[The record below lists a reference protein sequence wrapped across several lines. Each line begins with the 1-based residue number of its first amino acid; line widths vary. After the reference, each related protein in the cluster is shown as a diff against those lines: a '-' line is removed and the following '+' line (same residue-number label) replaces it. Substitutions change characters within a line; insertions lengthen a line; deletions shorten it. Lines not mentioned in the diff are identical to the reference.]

1 LITNVADQG
10 LTEEE
15 AVSNLK
21 KGLEEHYQVLV
32 ELVPKGRKLLFLDI
46 EVKRFAQATS
56 SLG

>member
-1 LITNVADQG
+1 M
-10 LTEEE
+10 TEEE